1 MSDEHRHP
9 DPAAVPAAA
18 SPGRGSIRS
27 GRLPGR
33 RGGRTGRSGRS
44 RETGVQ
50 LGAVRGRS
58 ARLTDALT
66 CAVLILGGLTMLA
79 PFLWMVSTSL
89 MDEFE
94 VFSFPPHLFPEVV
107 RWSNYPEA
115 LTALPFGRFFLN
127 SAVMAVG
134 IVAGQ
139 LFICSLAGYAF
150 ARLRFPGRD
159 RLFVLFLANLM
170 VPVIVLVI
178 PRFLL
183 VSMAGGV
190 DTYGGLIVPELVSV
204 YGIFLMRQFF
214 LTLPRDLEDA
224 ARIDG
229 AGEFAIWLRIVLPL
243 SKPALATLGVF
254 SFVATWQSFLWP
266 LIVTRSLQMRPI
278 EVGIASF
285 HGAFETNWPFQMAAA
300 VTAVVPLILL
310 FLFTQRYFVRG
321 IALTGMKG

>member
-1 MSDEHRHP
+1 MSDRGVEL
-9 DPAAVPAAA
+9 AV
-18 SPGRGSIRS
+18 
-27 GRLPGR
+27 
-33 RGGRTGRSGRS
+33 
-44 RETGVQ
+44 
-50 LGAVRGRS
+50 VRGPL
-58 ARLTDALT
+58 ARLSDGLT
-66 CAVLILGGLTMLA
+66 YAVLVVGGLTMLA

-89 MDEFE
+89 MDSFE
-94 VFSFPPHLFPEVV
+94 VFSFPPRLVPEIVQ
-107 RWSNYPEA
+107 WSNYPEA
-115 LTALPFGRFFLN
+115 LTALPFGQFFLN
-127 SAVMAVG
+127 SAIMAVC
-134 IVAGQ
+134 IVSGQ
-139 LFICSLAGYAF
+139 LLICSLAGYAF
-150 ARLRFPGRD
+150 ARLTFPGRD

-170 VPVIVLVI
+170 IPVIVLII

-190 DTYGGLIVPELVSV
+190 DTYWGLIVPELVSV

-229 AGEFAIWLRIVLPL
+229 AGEFTIWLRIALPL

-266 LIVTRSLQMRPI
+266 LIVTRSLQMRPV

>member
-1 MSDEHRHP
+1 MASRI
-9 DPAAVPAAA
+9 AARP
-18 SPGRGSIRS
+18 R
-27 GRLPGR
+27 RLR
-33 RGGRTGRSGRS
+33 RGDWITY
-44 RETGVQ
+44 
-50 LGAVRGRS
+50 
-58 ARLTDALT
+58 
-66 CAVLILGGLTMLA
+66 AVLVAGGLTMLL

-94 VFSFPPHLFPEVV
+94 VFSWPPRLLPAVV

-127 SAVMAVG
+127 SGIMALF
-134 IVAGQ
+134 IVSGQ

-159 RLFVLFLANLM
+159 RLFILFLANLM
-170 VPVIVLVI
+170 VPVIVLLI

-190 DTYGGLIVPELVSV
+190 DRYWGLIVPELVSV

-214 LTLPRDLEDA
+214 LSLPGDLEDA

-229 AGEFAIWLRIVLPL
+229 ASEFQIYWRIMLPL

-254 SFVATWQSFLWP
+254 GFVATWQSFLWP
-266 LIVTRSLQMRPI
+266 LIVTRSMYMRPV

-285 HGAFETNWPFQMAAA
+285 HGAFETQWPYQMAAA
-300 VTAVVPLILL
+300 VTAVVPLIVV
-310 FLFTQRYFVRG
+310 FFFTQRYFVRG

>member
-1 MSDEHRHP
+1 MSDR
-9 DPAAVPAAA
+9 
-18 SPGRGSIRS
+18 
-27 GRLPGR
+27 
-33 RGGRTGRSGRS
+33 
-44 RETGVQ
+44 GVQ
-50 LGAVRGRS
+50 LRAMRGPF
-58 ARLTDALT
+58 ARLGDGVTYG
-66 CAVLILGGLTMLA
+66 VLVLGGLTMLA

-94 VFSFPPHLFPEVV
+94 VFTFPPRLLPGIVQ
-107 RWSNYPEA
+107 WSNYPEA
-115 LTALPFGRFFLN
+115 LTALPFGQFFLN
-127 SAVMAVG
+127 SLIMAVC
-134 IVAGQ
+134 IVSGQ
-139 LFICSLAGYAF
+139 LLICSLAGYAF

-170 VPVIVLVI
+170 IPVIVLII

-190 DTYGGLIVPELVSV
+190 DTYWGLIVPELVSV

-229 AGEFAIWLRIVLPL
+229 AGEFTIWWRIVLPL

-266 LIVTRSLQMRPI
+266 LIVTRSLQMRPV

-285 HGAFETNWPFQMAAA
+285 HGAFETNWPYQMAAA

>member
-1 MSDEHRHP
+1 MSER
-9 DPAAVPAAA
+9 
-18 SPGRGSIRS
+18 
-27 GRLPGR
+27 
-33 RGGRTGRSGRS
+33 
-44 RETGVQ
+44 GVQ
-50 LGAVRGRS
+50 LRAVRGPLS
-58 ARLTDALT
+58 RLGDGVTYG
-66 CAVLILGGLTMLA
+66 VLLLGGLTMLA

-94 VFSFPPHLFPEVV
+94 VFTFPPRLLPEIVQ
-107 RWSNYPEA
+107 WSNYPEA
-115 LTALPFGRFFLN
+115 LTALPFGQFFLN
-127 SAVMAVG
+127 SLIMAVC
-134 IVAGQ
+134 IVSGQ
-139 LFICSLAGYAF
+139 LLICSLAGYAF

-170 VPVIVLVI
+170 IPVIVLII

-183 VSMAGGV
+183 VSMTGGV
-190 DTYGGLIVPELVSV
+190 DTYWGLIVPELVSV

-229 AGEFAIWLRIVLPL
+229 AGEFTIWWRIVLPL

-285 HGAFETNWPFQMAAA
+285 HGAFETNWPYQMAAA